1 MVLVLNDGQLRN
13 QVTSGLFLFA
23 FRRKHYLCIS
33 APAIPLP
40 PQPPTPGPGQYDLVD
55 YMGPGKEYSSSSVF
69 KSTTNR
75 WTFKKSNNGP
85 GPGLNLGLLFYLV
98 FLLIFNFSNFNFVFI
113 DYRLLIKYLVIFRW
127 HQITKTLP
135 QIRYLEVPTPSILR
149 PPAKYILRHVPTPR
163 ILKPPPR

>member
-1 MVLVLNDGQLRN
+1 MGCFFVF
-13 QVTSGLFLFA
+13 S
-23 FRRKHYLCIS
+23 RKHYLCIS

-85 GPGLNLGLLFYLV
+85 GPGLNLDLLF
-98 FLLIFNFSNFNFVFI
+98 
-113 DYRLLIKYLVIFRW
+113 IKYSFTLNTEGFLGRRFYFYDFGSNKKFLNFYKRKFFYFQFKVPQKRIFL
-127 HQITKTLP
+127 TDVKTGGCLG
-135 QIRYLEVPTPSILR
+135 IVKLCTP
-149 PPAKYILRHVPTPR
+149 KT
-163 ILKPPPR
+163 

>member
-1 MVLVLNDGQLRN
+1 MNLSYS
-13 QVTSGLFLFA
+13 SGAQWRPTQKPKIKSSVGCFFV
-23 FRRKHYLCIS
+23 FSRKHYLCIS

-85 GPGLNLGLLFYLV
+85 GPGLNLDLLFIEYSFTLNTEG
-98 FLLIFNFSNFNFVFI
+98 FLGRRFYFYDFANNKKFLNFYKRQFFLFPV
-113 DYRLLIKYLVIFRW
+113 
-127 HQITKTLP
+127 
-135 QIRYLEVPTPSILR
+135 
-149 PPAKYILRHVPTPR
+149 
-163 ILKPPPR
+163 